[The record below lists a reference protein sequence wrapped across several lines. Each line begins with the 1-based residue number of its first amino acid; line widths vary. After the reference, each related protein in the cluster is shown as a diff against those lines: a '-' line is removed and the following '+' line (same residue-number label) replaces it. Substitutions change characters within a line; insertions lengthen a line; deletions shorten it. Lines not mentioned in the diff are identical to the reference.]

1 MQSYKRHN
9 LVQPVGR
16 YSRSLQSML
25 TRKHPAP
32 SAHSM
37 RMLQHRGK
45 AYWSITVGNSTASG
59 EGSLLSEP
67 QMLKIAEK
75 EKLIWFSWVRIFV

>member
-1 MQSYKRHN
+1 MDRTLMQSYKRHN

-32 SAHSM
+32 SAA
-37 RMLQHRGK
+37 LN
-45 AYWSITVGNSTASG
+45 ANATA
-59 EGSLLSEP
+59 
-67 QMLKIAEK
+67 
-75 EKLIWFSWVRIFV
+75 